1 LLPVLVVRL
10 TISVSSDAVMH
21 DRPSTGSF
29 NYATQQFTNGQMNPT
44 WTNQNQVAPGYSSGM
59 PSQSFMGRR
68 AMPNNLSIQVPTD
81 YYQQQRMLHPGQM
94 SLTPLSAP
102 YMGAFGYTS
111 VKPSALPMKR
121 VGSQP
126 VSGTKASRRSFSG
139 ESSSETTQENVPP
152 RKITKEEAS
161 VMQPVQPPPHVLR
174 RDSMPMVW
182 TSQMQQMG
190 QPMYHHAPMVSVHP
204 SQQPRQA
211 QQPLGYY
218 SFPPTSQAQA
228 TPVAQAQAQP
238 LAQALPLA
246 PAPQLASA
254 PRIHPPPHPGSS
266 SSNGSRPMAR
276 LPSAASKRP
285 RQPSSTTGTPTTRT
299 PKPRSSPGRK
309 RNVPSGGTFSWGDT
323 TFINFT
329 PDDGEKLLTGVAPSG
344 SQSKRKREEEAQSQL
359 LALSACLHPVEAS
372 DDSDLSDDNRSKR
385 SRSD

>member
-1 LLPVLVVRL
+1 
-10 TISVSSDAVMH
+10 M
-21 DRPSTGSF
+21 
-29 NYATQQFTNGQMNPT
+29 NQQ
-44 WTNQNQVAPGYSSGM
+44 WTSQPQLQGYSSGM
-59 PSQSFMGRR
+59 PSQTFMGRR
-68 AMPNNLSIQVPTD
+68 NMPQNLSIQVPTD
-81 YYQQQRMLHPGQM
+81 YYQQQRMMHPSQM

-111 VKPSALPMKR
+111 IKPSALPMKR

-126 VSGTKASRRSFSG
+126 VSGTKAGRRSFSG
-139 ESSSETTQENVPP
+139 ETSTEPAQENVPP

-161 VMQPVQPPPHVLR
+161 VMQPAAPPPHVLR

-182 TSQMQQMG
+182 TQQV
-190 QPMYHHAPMVSVHP
+190 QQHPMAPAVYHHAPMVSVHP
-204 SQQPRQA
+204 SHQPQPRQN
-211 QQPLGYY
+211 QPLGYY
-218 SFPPTSQAQA
+218 SFPPQGQAPLVQPQPQSQP
-228 TPVAQAQAQP
+228 T
-238 LAQALPLA
+238 PLA

-266 SSNGSRPMAR
+266 SSTSTGSRPMAR

-285 RQPSSTTGTPTTRT
+285 RQPSSTTGTPTHRT

-309 RNVPSGGTFSWGDT
+309 RNAPSGGTFSWGDT

-344 SQSKRKREEEAQSQL
+344 SQSKRKREEEAQL
-359 LALSACLHPVEAS
+359 LALSACLHPVESSGS
-372 DDSDLSDDNRSKR
+372 DDGDLSDDNRSKR

>member
-1 LLPVLVVRL
+1 
-10 TISVSSDAVMH
+10 MH
-21 DRPSTGSF
+21 NRPSTGSF
-29 NYATQQFTNGQMNPT
+29 NYGTQQFNNGQMTQP
-44 WTNQNQVAPGYSSGM
+44 WTNSNQLVQGFQSGM

-68 AMPNNLSIQVPTD
+68 NIPQNLSIQVPTD
-81 YYQQQRMLHPGQM
+81 YYQQQRMLHPSQM
-94 SLTPLSAP
+94 TLTPLSAP

-126 VSGTKASRRSFSG
+126 VSGTKAGRRSFSG
-139 ESSSETTQENVPP
+139 ESSAEPTQENVPP

-161 VMQPVQPPPHVLR
+161 VMQPVAPPPHVLR
-174 RDSMPMVW
+174 RDSMPMMW
-182 TSQMQQMG
+182 NQQMQQMG

-204 SQQPRQA
+204 SSQQSRQA
-211 QQPLGYY
+211 QPLGYY
-218 SFPPTSQAQA
+218 SFPPQAPTQSA
-228 TPVAQAQAQP
+228 PSP

-246 PAPQLASA
+246 PAPQLAQA

-266 SSNGSRPMAR
+266 SSNSSVVGGSRPMAR

-285 RQPSSTTGTPTTRT
+285 RQPSSTTGTPTHRT

-359 LALSACLHPVEAS
+359 LALSACLNPVDAS